1 MRELRRKLHEQT
13 MQLIE
18 ITNEYT
24 SFRSKSQIDRAE
36 LESLLEQEKL
46 KVAQGLQTEE
56 L

>member
-1 MRELRRKLHEQT
+1 

-56 L
+56 LQRQLHEERYLRH